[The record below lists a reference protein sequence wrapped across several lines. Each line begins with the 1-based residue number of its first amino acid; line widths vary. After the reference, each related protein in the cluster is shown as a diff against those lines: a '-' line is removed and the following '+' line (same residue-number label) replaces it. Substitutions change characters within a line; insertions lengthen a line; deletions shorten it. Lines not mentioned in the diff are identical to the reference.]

1 MSYKQGIVDAIQ
13 ELGDRMGSSSIA
25 IKKHMQARHP
35 KDKKWQNA
43 TFLSSLKSAVDKGQL
58 VKNKNSY
65 RLHPDFKKKL
75 KGSSTTKKK
84 ATVVKKAEKK
94 LATKTKAKK
103 PTAKK
108 TAVKKKVS
116 KAKTA
121 VRTIRESLAPLF
133 VLIMVYM
140 RLLKRPPSLLR

>member
-25 IKKHMQARHP
+25 IKKHMQAHHP

-94 LATKTKAKK
+94 VATKTKAKK

-121 VRTIRESLAPLF
+121 VRTIRESLAPSF

-140 RLLKRPPSLLR
+140 RLL

>member
-121 VRTIRESLAPLF
+121 VRTIRESLAPSF

-140 RLLKRPPSLLR
+140 RLL

>member
-133 VLIMVYM
+133 ILIMVYM
-140 RLLKRPPSLLR
+140 RLL